1 MTKRIL
7 VKTDDPEKKKFNLV
21 VTGMVEKVV
30 TINPSAVYLD
40 GNPGDILESTITI
53 TPSKKYMF
61 IILGLEQNP
70 ESGVM
75 ATLVPPTKEGESW
88 QVMVKVNSD
97 KPGNFFDN
105 LILKTNSSHTPEL
118 KIRVS
123 ALFHKGS

>member
-30 TINPSAVYLD
+30 DINPSAVYLD
-40 GNPGDILESTITI
+40 GNPGDTLESTITI

-61 IILGLEQNP
+61 TILGLEQNP
-70 ESGVM
+70 ESGVT

-97 KPGNFFDN
+97 KPGNFFDT
-105 LILKTNSSHTPEL
+105 LVLKTDSSHTPEL